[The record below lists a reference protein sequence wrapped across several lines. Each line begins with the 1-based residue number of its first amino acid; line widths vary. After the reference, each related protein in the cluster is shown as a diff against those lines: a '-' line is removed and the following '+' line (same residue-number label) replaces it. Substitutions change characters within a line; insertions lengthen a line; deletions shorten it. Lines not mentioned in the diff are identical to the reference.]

1 MYRAKEE
8 GVPLKV
14 KLPEHLA
21 PVSAGGFD
29 LSMPIKKRPVF
40 ADVAGPGAAE
50 ALQLM
55 ESTLPVK
62 KHVPSY
68 VLEDAAKATQ
78 PGMAR

>member
-1 MYRAKEE
+1 MYRAKRE
-8 GVPLKV
+8 GVPVKV

-29 LSMPIKKRPVF
+29 PSMPIKKRPVF

-50 ALQLM
+50 ALQLLDP
-55 ESTLPVK
+55 TIPVK
-62 KHVPSY
+62 KRVPGY

-78 PGMAR
+78 PGVAR